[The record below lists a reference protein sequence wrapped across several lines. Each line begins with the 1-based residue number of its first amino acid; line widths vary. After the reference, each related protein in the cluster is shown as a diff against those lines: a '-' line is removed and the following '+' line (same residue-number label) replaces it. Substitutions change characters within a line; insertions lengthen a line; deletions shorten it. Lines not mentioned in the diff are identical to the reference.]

1 MKKVNWGVLSTAKIG
16 RLKVIPAM
24 QTGNYCNIAAI
35 ASQDIYKA
43 KEAAKE
49 LNIPKAYGSYEE
61 LLSDPEI
68 EAVYIP
74 LPNHLHV
81 PYTIKSLQAGKHV
94 LCEKPISLN
103 VKETELLLSEVKK
116 YPKLKVMEAFMY
128 KFHPQWQKVK
138 ELVNNGAI
146 GKLRN
151 VQSFFSYLNLDPYN
165 IRNKSDIG
173 GGGLMDIGCYCISI
187 PRFLFNDEPI
197 RVVGSIDFDPVMK
210 IDRLTSGM
218 LEFKGGSASFT
229 CSTQLHP
236 FQGAN
241 ILGTDGRIDVEIPV
255 NAPSDNE
262 TKIIIYANEKTE
274 TITFE
279 PCDQYTLQG
288 DEFSKVIIN
297 DTQVPIP
304 IEDALNNMKV
314 IEAIF
319 NSKKNNNWEK
329 C

>member
-1 MKKVNWGVLSTAKIG
+1 MRKVNWGILSTAKIG

-24 QTGNYCNIAAI
+24 QTGSYCNFAAI

-49 LNIPKAYGSYEE
+49 LNISKAYGSYEE
-61 LLSDPEI
+61 LLADPNV

-94 LCEKPISLN
+94 LCEKPISMN
-103 VKETELLLSEVKK
+103 VKEAELLLSEVKK
-116 YPKLKVMEAFMY
+116 HPKLKVMEAFMY

-138 ELVNNGAI
+138 ELVNKGAI
-146 GKLRN
+146 GKLRT
-151 VQSFFSYLNLDPYN
+151 VQSFFSYSNLDPNN

-173 GGGLMDIGCYCISI
+173 GGGLMDIGCYCISF

-197 RVVGSIDFDPVMK
+197 RAIGSIDFDRVMK

-218 LEFKGGSASFT
+218 LEFKEGTATFT
-229 CSTQLHP
+229 CSTQIFP
-236 FQGAN
+236 FQRAN
-241 ILGTDGRIDVEIPV
+241 ILGTSGRIEVEIPV
-255 NAPSDNE
+255 NAPPE
-262 TKIIIYANEKTE
+262 QKAKIMLFTNEKIE
-274 TITFE
+274 TITFDL
-279 PCDQYTLQG
+279 CDQYTIQG
-288 DEFSKVIIN
+288 DEFSKAIIN
-297 DTQVPIP
+297 DTDVPFP

-319 NSKKNNNWEK
+319 NSKKNNSWEN